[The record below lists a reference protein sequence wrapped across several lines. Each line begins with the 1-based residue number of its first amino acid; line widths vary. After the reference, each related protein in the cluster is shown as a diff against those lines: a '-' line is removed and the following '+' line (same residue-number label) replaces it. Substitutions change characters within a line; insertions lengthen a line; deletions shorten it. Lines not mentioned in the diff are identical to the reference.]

1 MDFYQLILG
10 AVLIFGVQICL
21 PVWIVGWR
29 IKLPG
34 DDVEARNR
42 FRIQV
47 IASFMLGALLA
58 VMGVWVLSEVI
69 STSIGK

>member
-1 MDFYQLILG
+1 MDFYQLVLG

-21 PVWIVGWR
+21 PIWIVGWR

-42 FRIQV
+42 FRVQV
-47 IASFMLGALLA
+47 IASFALGALLA
-58 VMGVWVLSEVI
+58 VVVVWVLSGI
-69 STSIGK
+69 FSNS